1 MVSLLDGSNS
11 QELAAIQCEHFPGTH
26 WLVPSR
32 KNSKVSFVLFKL
44 KISLK
49 VFIKFCL
56 RFDFFINFFLIY

>member
-56 RFDFFINFFLIY
+56 RF